1 MAQPT
6 KILLL
11 GAGELGTAFLPHLS
25 KLPNVSIVVGVRR
38 PENYVHLRSNN
49 VLLTQVDTTSP
60 SSSLA
65 EVFSRFD
72 ILISAT
78 GFGQDPSFMSKLAR
92 EALTAGKIKKERGEG
107 RLWFFPWQWGVDY
120 DVTGDGDGLMPLFG
134 EQKKVRD
141 LLREE
146 AEESNVKWTIV
157 STGIFMSFL
166 FEPFWGIVDRSK
178 ENDGEIVVRALRD
191 GEHKVTV
198 TDVHDIGRVL
208 ARIVMGDVDAENRV
222 VYAAGDTVSYAQL
235 ADIVSTVSRKK
246 VERVAWGIPHLQEEL
261 SRNPEDG
268 IKKYRLVFAREGVY
282 WDKEKTANAKL
293 DMNMVDIETYA
304 RKLFA
309 SSD

>member
-1 MAQPT
+1 MT
-6 KILLL
+6 
-11 GAGELGTAFLPHLS
+11 
-25 KLPNVSIVVGVRR
+25 
-38 PENYVHLRSNN
+38 
-49 VLLTQVDTTSP
+49 
-60 SSSLA
+60 
-65 EVFSRFD
+65 
-72 ILISAT
+72 
-78 GFGQDPSFMSKLAR
+78 
-92 EALTAGKIKKERGEG
+92 
-107 RLWFFPWQWGVDY
+107 
-120 DVTGDGDGLMPLFG
+120 
-134 EQKKVRD
+134 
-141 LLREE
+141 
-146 AEESNVKWTIV
+146 
-157 STGIFMSFL
+157 
-166 FEPFWGIVDRSK
+166 
-178 ENDGEIVVRALRD
+178 GEIVVRALRD

-309 SSD
+309 SSN